1 MNFEPKSIDV
11 NENSI
16 KIIWQDGSAAEF
28 PAQVLRAACNCA
40 SCVSEFTGER
50 TLNTAKISPEIKIT
64 HAEPTGN
71 YALTLHFSDFHKT
84 GIFTYESL
92 YQLAKKAVTR

>member
-1 MNFEPKSIDV
+1 MNFEPTHIDV
-11 NENSI
+11 NENFV
-16 KIIWQDGSAAEF
+16 KMTWADGSSCEF

-40 SCVSEFTGER
+40 SCVSEVTGER
-50 TLNTAKISPEIKIT
+50 TLNTAKISPQIKIT

-92 YQLAKKAVTR
+92 YQLAKQFHS

>member
-11 NENSI
+11 NESAVTI
-16 KIIWQDGSAAEF
+16 VWPDGTARAF

-40 SCVSEFTGER
+40 SCVSEFTGAR
-50 TLNTAKISPEIKIT
+50 TLNVSKISPEIKIT

-92 YQLAKKAVTR
+92 YQLAKQSHS

>member
-1 MNFEPKSIDV
+1 MNFEPTNIDV
-11 NENSI
+11 NEGFV
-16 KIIWQDGSAAEF
+16 KIVWADGTSREL

-40 SCVSEFTGER
+40 GCVSEFTGER
-50 TLNTAKISPEIKIT
+50 TLNITKISPQIKIT

-84 GIFTYESL
+84 GIFTYEAL
-92 YQLAKKAVTR
+92 YQLAKQ